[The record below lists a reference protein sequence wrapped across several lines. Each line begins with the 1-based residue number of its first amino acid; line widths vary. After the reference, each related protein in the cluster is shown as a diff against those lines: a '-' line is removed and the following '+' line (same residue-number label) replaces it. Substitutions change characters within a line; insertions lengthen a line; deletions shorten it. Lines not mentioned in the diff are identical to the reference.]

1 VSTDE
6 VWFGDLRIEPLEDGC
21 RLTTVAGRAFLARG
35 ADPRSALKTLNIG
48 TTDRKE
54 ARGGTMLKCPECEAA
69 GRVEVQVGT
78 WMGLEHSGSDP
89 WMRLARGPERAP
101 REFDGGSNA
110 KCPWCGHAGALRDFM
125 EKDDAQ
131 RL

>member
-54 ARGGTMLKCPECEAA
+54 AAA
-69 GRVEVQVGT
+69 WLEKNNADAGKRCATSKGRDDVE
-78 WMGLEHSGSDP
+78 MP
-89 WMRLARGPERAP
+89 
-101 REFDGGSNA
+101 
-110 KCPWCGHAGALRDFM
+110 
-125 EKDDAQ
+125 
-131 RL
+131 